1 MEMKFRV
8 IVLGLGIIFG
18 VPTSILGYEWMMVK
32 LSKQTINCISDV
44 NHAVM
49 SLSIAEGTHPYDFE
63 EIHKSFNSCK
73 ENIDIRKGTVEFL
86 KEEFSRK
93 QLHQ

>member
-32 LSKQTINCISDV
+32 LSKQTLNCISDI

-49 SLSIAEGTHPYDFE
+49 SLSMAEGTHPDDLE
-63 EIHKSFNSCK
+63 ERHKSFSSCG

-86 KEEFSRK
+86 REEISRK
-93 QLHQ
+93 QHQ